1 MCVCGGGGGGGGG
14 HKYSQNMA
22 VSAIS
27 SELIN
32 LLQPNLL

>member
-1 MCVCGGGGGGGGG
+1 MCVCGGGGGG
-14 HKYSQNMA
+14 HKYNCSQNMA